1 MKKFKF
7 NITETWAV
15 EHTVEAND
23 LEEAY
28 DIATEWQNELDMDLS
43 KANYIEGFVALVKEE
58 SDEF

>member
-23 LEEAY
+23 IEEAY
-28 DIATEWQNELDMDLS
+28 DIATEWQNELEMDLS
-43 KANYIEGFVALVKEE
+43 KANYIEGFVSFVEE
-58 SDEF
+58 VPDEI